1 LKIENTIYSRHYTIY
16 NIYIRQNKGKPRP
29 DRSLCIFGQQFWP
42 DEKHICPTANQ
53 VRNAINVMLGHI
65 KGLPSGG
72 LAKKKWCD
80 KSGNGRDRPEN
91 DGYIL

>member
-1 LKIENTIYSRHYTIY
+1 MRGDVCIRFVYTFEL
-16 NIYIRQNKGKPRP
+16 P
-29 DRSLCIFGQQFWP
+29 DFGHQFWP
-42 DEKHICPTANQ
+42 DEKHIWPTANQ

-80 KSGNGRDRPEN
+80 KSGNGRDRPDN

>member
-1 LKIENTIYSRHYTIY
+1 MRGDVCIRFVYTFEL
-16 NIYIRQNKGKPRP
+16 P
-29 DRSLCIFGQQFWP
+29 DFGQQFWP
-42 DEKHICPTANQ
+42 DEKHIWPTANQ

-80 KSGNGRDRPEN
+80 KSGNGRERPEN